1 MSGQGRA
8 TPGQDF
14 PKFGPHMWGHANVA
28 SFTDS
33 AWDGLHLAVYV
44 EGTEL
49 LPVHGQQQRAGIHH
63 DIWIFVLT

>member
-1 MSGQGRA
+1 
-8 TPGQDF
+8 
-14 PKFGPHMWGHANVA
+14 MWGHANVA